1 MDVARERRDEHA
13 ARSILDGMQQIGANL
28 GLGLGKTG
36 DRGVGG
42 VGQQQVDA
50 LLGKAADSGI
60 VGRDTVDGRLV
71 ELKVAGVHN
80 GALVGA
86 DEHAQSAGD
95 GVRHRE
101 EVERDATEIDVAA
114 ALDLTELGCTN
125 AELGELALDKAER
138 QLAREDGH
146 LVVEILQQVRKRT
159 GVVLVAVS
167 DDDAAE
173 LFLVLQN
180 VGVIRKH
187 QVDTG
192 LRVVGE
198 HEASVDEHH
207 VVAAL
212 EDRHVL
218 ADAI

>member
-1 MDVARERRDEHA
+1 M
-13 ARSILDGMQQIGANL
+13 
-28 GLGLGKTG
+28 
-36 DRGVGG
+36 
-42 VGQQQVDA
+42 
-50 LLGKAADSGI
+50 
-60 VGRDTVDGRLV
+60 
-71 ELKVAGVHN
+71 
-80 GALVGA
+80 
-86 DEHAQSAGD
+86 
-95 GVRHRE
+95 
-101 EVERDATEIDVAA
+101 AA
-114 ALDLTELGCTN
+114 ALDLAELGCTN

-138 QLAREDGH
+138 QLARKDGH
-146 LVVEILQQVRKRT
+146 LVVEVLQQVRKRT

-198 HEASVDEHH
+198 HEAGVDEHH

-218 ADAI
+218 ADAVKASERNDLQGR